1 MRRVASGA
9 TAQCASLI
17 APYAGSRPGSP
28 RVAALRVVVGF
39 ADVVLSV
46 ELETELGDEI
56 ELRLEIIDV
65 LFLVVHELLEQ
76 VAGDVI
82 LDRMAMRGGFLVER
96 PRRHLRR
103 KIAVEHLSD
112 VLPDAK
118 RIDHLHVG
126 KAVEEDDALNDLVRM
141 LHLLDRFLAPFLGQR
156 PVTPIVQ
163 QPVMQPV
170 LVDGGKLVPQTTVE
184 KLDDSCI
191 ALHGAPQNGRDLCS
205 ARDDAPKTG
214 RTTSADIRR
223 TTSAVIPS

>member
-28 RVAALRVVVGF
+28 RVASLRVVVGF

-46 ELETELGDEI
+46 E
-56 ELRLEIIDV
+56 R
-65 LFLVVHELLEQ
+65 Q
-76 VAGDVI
+76 
-82 LDRMAMRGGFLVER
+82 
-96 PRRHLRR
+96 RRHLRR

-126 KAVEEDDALNDLVRM
+126 KAVEEDDALHDLVGM

-156 PVTPIVQ
+156 PLTPIVQ

-170 LVDGGKLVPQTTVE
+170 LVDGGKLVPQATVE
-184 KLDDSCI
+184 KFDDSRV
-191 ALHGAPQNGRDLCS
+191 ALHGALKVVATYAPRATMPLKRA
-205 ARDDAPKTG
+205 ARQAQIYQAWLPL
-214 RTTSADIRR
+214 IHQ
-223 TTSAVIPS
+223 PS